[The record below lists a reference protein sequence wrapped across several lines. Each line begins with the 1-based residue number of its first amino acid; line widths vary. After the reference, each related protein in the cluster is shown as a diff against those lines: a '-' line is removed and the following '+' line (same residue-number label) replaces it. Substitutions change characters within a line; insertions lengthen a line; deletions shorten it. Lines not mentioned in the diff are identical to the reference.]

1 MSIRILLADDHPM
14 VLKGLSF
21 FLKTQDDIDIV
32 GEVNNGVEAL
42 KVIGEMKPDVVLM
55 DLSMPV
61 LDGIEATKIIR
72 RDYPQTKVLILT
84 SFSDQDH
91 VLPAIKAGASGYQLK
106 DIEPEELVKTIRAV
120 HQGQTQLHPQATT
133 QLLNHVT
140 HQGTPSDKQHL
151 EFNSLTPRE
160 KDVLFQITLG
170 KGNKEIAS
178 DLFITEKTVKTH
190 VSNILSK
197 LELHDRTQAA
207 VKATK
212 EKWFSE

>member
-1 MSIRILLADDHPM
+1 M

-21 FLKTQDDIDIV
+21 FLKTQDDIEIV
-32 GEVNNGVEAL
+32 GEAHNGEEVL
-42 KVIGEMKPDVVLM
+42 EMIDGLQPDVVLM

-61 LDGIEATKIIR
+61 LDGIEATKR
-72 RDYPQTKVLILT
+72 VKETYPKVKVIVLT

-120 HQGQTQLHPQATT
+120 YNGQTQLHPQATN
-133 QLLNHVT
+133 QLLTHVT
-140 HQGTPSDKQHL
+140 SGEKETDQLTADFH
-151 EFNSLTPRE
+151 SLTPRE

-170 KGNKEIAS
+170 KGNKEIAA

-197 LELHDRTQAA
+197 LHLHDRTQAA
-207 VKATK
+207 IQAMKH
-212 EKWFSE
+212 EWFNN